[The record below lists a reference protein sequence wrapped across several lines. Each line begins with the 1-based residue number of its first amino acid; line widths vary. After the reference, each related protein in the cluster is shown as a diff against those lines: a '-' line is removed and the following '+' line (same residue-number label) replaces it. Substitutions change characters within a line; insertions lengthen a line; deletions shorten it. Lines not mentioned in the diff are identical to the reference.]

1 MTAPREFSGTEPF
14 LPPVGQWAG
23 VYAVELHAHSAASYD
38 GRDSVERLLARAN
51 EVGLDGLAV
60 TDHDEIRASL
70 QAVERAAEYDLV
82 GIPGM
87 EISSAA
93 GHVIGLDIT
102 EAVPPGLP
110 FRETLGRIHEQ
121 GGIAVVPHPY
131 QEMRNGVMAEIGPD
145 ELAEADAIEVY
156 NSRLVTGYSN
166 RQADRFAT
174 KQGLPKTAG
183 SDAHVAEMVGRA
195 VTLVDAE
202 ERTASSI
209 CAAIRERRTALQ
221 TRRTPFRVSLR
232 QAVGNPRRRVRLFLA
247 GLLE

>member
-1 MTAPREFSGTEPF
+1 
-14 LPPVGQWAG
+14 

-38 GRDSVERLLARAN
+38 GRDSVERLLARAS
-51 EVGLDGLAV
+51 EVGLDALAV
-60 TDHDEIRASL
+60 TDHDEIEASL
-70 QAVERAAEYDLV
+70 QAVERAPEYGLV

-87 EISSAA
+87 EVSSGA
-93 GHVIGLDIT
+93 GHVLALNVT
-102 EAVPPGLP
+102 EAVPPGLS
-110 FRETLGRIHEQ
+110 FRETLARIRDQ

-131 QEMRNGVMAEIGPD
+131 QEMRSGVMDAVGPD

-174 KQGLPKTAG
+174 ERGLPKTAG

-202 ERTASSI
+202 ERTAPSI
-209 CAAIRERRTALQ
+209 CAAIREGRTALQ

-232 QAVGNPRRRVRLFLA
+232 QAVGNTRRRVRLFLS
-247 GLLE
+247 GLLGSE

>member
-1 MTAPREFSGTEPF
+1 
-14 LPPVGQWAG
+14 
-23 VYAVELHAHSAASYD
+23 VYAVELHCHSAASYD
-38 GRDSVERLLARAN
+38 GRDSVERLLARAS
-51 EVGLDGLAV
+51 ELGLDGLAV
-60 TDHDEIRASL
+60 TDHDEITASL
-70 QAVERAAEYDLV
+70 QAVERAEEYDLV

-93 GHVIGLDIT
+93 GHVLGLNIS
-102 EAVPPGLP
+102 EAVDPGLS
-110 FRETLGRIHEQ
+110 FEETLDRIHEQ

-131 QEMRNGVMAEIGPD
+131 QEVRNGVMDKIGPD
-145 ELAEADAIEVY
+145 QLRQADAIEVF

-174 KQGLPKTAG
+174 KHGMPKTAG
-183 SDAHVAEMVGRA
+183 SDAHGAEMVGRA

-202 ERTASSI
+202 ERTAASI
-209 CAAIRERRTALQ
+209 CDAIAEGRTVLQ

-232 QAVGNPRRRVRLFLA
+232 QAVGNTRRRLRLFVS

>member
-1 MTAPREFSGTEPF
+1 M
-14 LPPVGQWAG
+14 
-23 VYAVELHAHSAASYD
+23 YAVELHTHSAASYD
-38 GRDSVERLLARAN
+38 GQDSVERLLARAS
-51 EVGLDGLAV
+51 EVGLDALAV
-60 TDHDEIRASL
+60 TDHDEIAASL
-70 QAVERAAEYDLV
+70 EAVERAPEYDLV
-82 GIPGM
+82 AIPGV

-102 EAVPPGLP
+102 EAVDPGLP
-110 FRETLGRIHEQ
+110 FEETLSRIHEQ

-131 QEMRNGVMAEIGPD
+131 QEMRSGVMGAVGPD
-145 ELAEADAIEVY
+145 QLRTADAVEVY

-174 KQGLPKTAG
+174 KHELARTAG

-202 ERTASSI
+202 KRSAASI
-209 CAAIRERRTALQ
+209 CEAVREGRTTLR

-232 QAVGNPRRRVRLFLA
+232 QAVGNTRRRVRLFVS
-247 GLLE
+247 GLWE